1 MRITIVN
8 GFFLPVP
15 PLSGGSTEKTWFQLG
30 REFATRGHHVVSV
43 SRQWAGFPNR
53 ETIDGVEHLRLRG
66 QDHQSQLWK
75 NLLLDFIWSWRAFR
89 ALPPA
94 DIVVCN
100 AVALPMWLGRRKPSA
115 GRVVVMCGRMP
126 KGQYRRYRAIARV
139 LAPSGLVRDRVVAE
153 NPALADAVLVTGY
166 PIQHSLLAT
175 PQSESPFLPKRATP
189 DEVTIGFVGR
199 INKEKGLMLL
209 AEALQ
214 LLALRSDLP
223 PWRIVLC
230 GPADVARGGSG
241 ADFRNRLLQKLG
253 QALPSTRFH
262 LLDPQFNDR
271 VLATIYQ
278 RLDVFCYPSLATE
291 GETFGVAVVEA
302 MAAGAVPVVS
312 NLACFRDFIRDGEN
326 GFVFDHT
333 AGDAAARLAAALEH
347 LVRDSARRRAI
358 AEQARADSR
367 RFDFPVFAESLL
379 ADFATLAAR

>member
-1 MRITIVN
+1 MRITIIN

-30 REFATRGHHVVSV
+30 REFAARGHRVVSL
-43 SRQWAGFPNR
+43 SRTWRGFPEQ
-53 ETIDGVEHLRLRG
+53 ETIDGVEHIRLPG

-75 NLLLDFIWSWRAFR
+75 NLLLDLAWSWRIYR
-89 ALPPA
+89 ELPPA

-100 AVALPMWLGRRKPSA
+100 AVALPMWLGRWKPAA

-126 KGQYRRYRAIARV
+126 KGQYRRYRSLARV

-153 NPALADAVLVTGY
+153 NPSLADVVRVTGY
-166 PIQHSLLAT
+166 PINHAQLAT
-175 PQSESPFLPKRATP
+175 PQPEPLFLPKRAAP
-189 DEVTIGFVGR
+189 DEITLGFVGR
-199 INKEKGLMLL
+199 INQEKGLMLL
-209 AEALQ
+209 AEALK
-214 LLALRSDLP
+214 LLAPRADLP
-223 PWRIVLC
+223 PWRVVLC

-253 QALPSTRFH
+253 QAMPATRFH

-271 VLATIYQ
+271 VLAGIYQ

-312 NLACFRDFIRDGEN
+312 NLACFQEFIRDGVN
-326 GFVFDHT
+326 GFIFDHT
-333 AGDAAARLAAALEH
+333 AADAAARLASALEQA
-347 LVRDSARRRAI
+347 VRDAARRRAM
-358 AEQARADSR
+358 AEQARADAR
-367 RFDFPVFAESLL
+367 RYDFPVFAETLL
-379 ADFATLAAR
+379 ADFATLVR